1 MPKFTPAIRVMI
13 PAMLAPLALLAL
25 AAPGAAQMPMEQPG
39 KPLPARV
46 TAGTYTVDPNHTL
59 IGWKVNHLGFNDYFG
74 IFGMTTG
81 TLVLDPAHPAAAKLD
96 VTIPVSKVT
105 TANAGLTAHLLRPGK
120 DGGKPDF
127 FGPDQ
132 ADAHFVSTA
141 VKVLPGGRSATITGN
156 LTLNGVTAPVTIA
169 ANFSGA
175 GMGMTKAL
183 TVGFHGSTTIRRSV
197 FGLAGYVPLISDA
210 VRLDITAAFEK
221 K

>member
-1 MPKFTPAIRVMI
+1 MPTTMQRIRN
-13 PAMLAPLALLAL
+13 LAPLAILAL
-25 AAPGAAQMPMEQPG
+25 AVPAPAQMPMEQPG

-74 IFGMTTG
+74 IFGSTTG
-81 TLVLDPAHPAAAKLD
+81 TLVLDPARPAMDKLD

-120 DGGKPDF
+120 DGSKPDF
-127 FGPDQ
+127 FGP
-132 ADAHFVSTA
+132 APGDAHFVSTA

-169 ANFSGA
+169 ASFSGA
-175 GMGMTKAL
+175 GVNGMSKAA

-197 FGLAGYVPLISDA
+197 FGLTGYVPLISDA
-210 VRLDITAAFEK
+210 VRLDITAAFETK
-221 K
+221 

>member
-1 MPKFTPAIRVMI
+1 MPKFTPALLI
-13 PAMLAPLALLAL
+13 PTILAPLALLAL
-25 AAPGAAQMPMEQPG
+25 AAPGTAQMPMQQPG
-39 KPLPARV
+39 KPNAALV

-74 IFGMTTG
+74 IFGSTTG
-81 TLVLDPAHPAAAKLD
+81 TLVLDPAHPAMDKLD

-169 ANFSGA
+169 ASFSGA

-183 TVGFHGSTTIRRSV
+183 TVGFHGSTTIKRSA
-197 FGLAGYVPLISDA
+197 FGLVGYVPLISDA
-210 VRLDITAAFEK
+210 VQLDITAAFEK
-221 K
+221 N

>member
-1 MPKFTPAIRVMI
+1 MPTTMQRIRN
-13 PAMLAPLALLAL
+13 LAPLAILAL
-25 AAPGAAQMPMEQPG
+25 AVPAPAQMPMEQPG

-74 IFGMTTG
+74 IFGSTTG
-81 TLVLDPAHPAAAKLD
+81 TLVLDPARPAMDKLD

-127 FGPDQ
+127 FGPNQ

-169 ANFSGA
+169 ASFSGA
-175 GMGMTKAL
+175 GVNGMSKAA

-197 FGLAGYVPLISDA
+197 FGLTGYVPLISDA
-210 VRLDITAAFEK
+210 VRLDITAAFETK
-221 K
+221 